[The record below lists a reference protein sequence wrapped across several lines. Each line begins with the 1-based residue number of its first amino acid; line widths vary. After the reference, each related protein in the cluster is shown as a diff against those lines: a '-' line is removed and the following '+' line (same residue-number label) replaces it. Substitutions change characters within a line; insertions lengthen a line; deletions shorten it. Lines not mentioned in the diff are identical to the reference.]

1 MIAHAA
7 SFRVL
12 NSARDRM
19 SIKTGKTLASMTAWI
34 CWRLPA
40 VTLEIVQQASLRML
54 SVKIKGRLISNL
66 EKTLNICHV
75 KSQGF
80 KERWWIVVEIR
91 QEVVNISIL
100 VFPVKA
106 EQFY

>member
-1 MIAHAA
+1 MIAQAA

-12 NSARDRM
+12 NSARDKM

-54 SVKIKGRLISNL
+54 SVKIKGGLISNL
-66 EKTLNICHV
+66 DEL
-75 KSQGF
+75 F
-80 KERWWIVVEIR
+80 
-91 QEVVNISIL
+91 
-100 VFPVKA
+100 
-106 EQFY
+106 

>member
-12 NSARDRM
+12 NSARDKM

-54 SVKIKGRLISNL
+54 SVKIKVGLISNL
-66 EKTLNICHV
+66 VKSKTLVDCSGNPARNYEYFNFCFPGKNRIILPTENPE
-75 KSQGF
+75 KF
-80 KERWWIVVEIR
+80 KV
-91 QEVVNISIL
+91 
-100 VFPVKA
+100 
-106 EQFY
+106 

>member
-1 MIAHAA
+1 MIAQAA

-12 NSARDRM
+12 NSARDKM

-54 SVKIKGRLISNL
+54 SVKIKGGLISKGTFNL
-66 EKTLNICHV
+66 VPFLK
-75 KSQGF
+75 
-80 KERWWIVVEIR
+80 
-91 QEVVNISIL
+91 
-100 VFPVKA
+100 
-106 EQFY
+106 

>member
-1 MIAHAA
+1 MLIKTGKMLAGKLKKNQNLPPEVAFVIAQAA

-12 NSARDRM
+12 NSARDKM

-54 SVKIKGRLISNL
+54 SVKIKVGLISNL
-66 EKTLNICHV
+66 V
-75 KSQGF
+75 KSKRF
-80 KERWWIVVEIR
+80 
-91 QEVVNISIL
+91 
-100 VFPVKA
+100 
-106 EQFY
+106 

>member
-1 MIAHAA
+1 MILALCAECRLKLRKRWRENSKIQNLPPDVALVIAQAA

-12 NSARDRM
+12 NSARDKM

-54 SVKIKGRLISNL
+54 SVKIKGGLISNL
-66 EKTLNICHV
+66 DEL
-75 KSQGF
+75 
-80 KERWWIVVEIR
+80 
-91 QEVVNISIL
+91 
-100 VFPVKA
+100 
-106 EQFY
+106 